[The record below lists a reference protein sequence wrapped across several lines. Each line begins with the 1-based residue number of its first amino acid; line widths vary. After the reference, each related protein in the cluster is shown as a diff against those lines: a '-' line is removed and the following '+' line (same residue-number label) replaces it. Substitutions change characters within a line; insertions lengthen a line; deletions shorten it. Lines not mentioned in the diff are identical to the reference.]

1 MMFYGYGANILQGT
15 TLTFGLLVVTTA
27 LSLMIGILGAV
38 CKLSRLAALRGLA
51 TLYTTAIRAVP
62 DLVLMLLIFFNL
74 QIMLN
79 AICDALGLALI
90 EIDAFSAGV
99 VTLSFIYGA
108 YMTETFRGAIRA
120 VPRGQL
126 EAARSTGM
134 SGPQIFRMVTFPQMM
149 RHALPG
155 LNNNIQVI
163 IKATALVSIIGL
175 TDLISITQQA
185 GQATQ
190 KNFFFSLLA
199 AAIYLIFTTV
209 TLYILSHLDRKF
221 SRGVREGRI

>member
-1 MMFYGYGANILQGT
+1 MLYGYGENILQGT
-15 TLTFGLLVVTTA
+15 LLTFGLLAITTA
-27 LSLMIGILGAV
+27 LSLVIGVLGAV
-38 CKLSRLAALRGLA
+38 CKLSRIVVLRWLA
-51 TLYTTAIRAVP
+51 TAYTTIIRSVP

-74 QIMLN
+74 QIALN
-79 AICDALGLALI
+79 AICDAVGLPLI

-108 YMTETFRGAIRA
+108 YMTETFRGAIRS
-120 VPRGQL
+120 VPRGQI
-126 EAARSTGM
+126 ESGRASGM
-134 SGPQIFRMVTFPQMM
+134 SGVQIFRMITFPQMV

-190 KNFFFSLLA
+190 KAFFFSLLA
-199 AAIYLIFTTV
+199 GAIYLVFTTV
-209 TLYILSHLDRKF
+209 ALYVLSRVDRRF
-221 SRGVREGRI
+221 SRGVREGAL